1 MGMFPERLKEIR
13 KSKRMSQREL
23 AQALSVSQQTIGSWE
38 VGRSEPNTE
47 LLQKIATYFSVSVDY
62 LLGGKDTN
70 RAPKWASND
79 DVLELQDYLDSNVN
93 MAFRGVT
100 LNKEQKERVDQI
112 LTQVFWEELKKEKM
126 QHGDDLDE

>member
-1 MGMFPERLKEIR
+1 MFPERLKEIR